1 MSRQVLVHPRVEK
14 ELGRL
19 SAKESSRVR
28 AALLKLSDDPRDPR
42 PGADIKKLKGTHGR
56 QDLYRLRIGE
66 FRAIYAVTENE
77 VLVTDLFRRGQ
88 GYDV

>member
-19 SAKESSRVR
+19 SSKDSSRVG
-28 AALLKLSDDPRDPR
+28 AALLRLAENPRDPR

-66 FRAIYAVTENE
+66 FRAIYAVTDKE
-77 VLVTDLFRRGQ
+77 VLVTDFFRRGQ
-88 GYDV
+88 GYDA

>member
-1 MSRQVLVHPRVEK
+1 MSRQVLVHPKVEK
-14 ELGRL
+14 ELARL
-19 SAKESSRVR
+19 GAKESARIRVVLLRLAENAR
-28 AALLKLSDDPRDPR
+28 ASR

-56 QDLYRLRIGE
+56 QDLYRIRVGE
-66 FRAIYAVTENE
+66 FRAIYAVTDDE